1 MAKKTTMSDIA
12 AELGIST
19 VTVSKA
25 LSGQKGESE
34 EMRQRI
40 IDLAEERGYQKS
52 FSSKPEENYKIGI
65 LIAGR
70 YLGNIDSFY
79 GHMYQIF
86 SAKAGK
92 IGSFTMLEVL
102 SDEDEKNLVYPKLI
116 GDGNVDAVVIM
127 GALSEEYLNML
138 DDKMETPV
146 FYMDFTDR
154 NHKKDSVISGS
165 YYGAYILT
173 NYLFDKG
180 HKDIGY
186 VGTLLSTPS
195 ITDRYLGYM
204 RAMMEHG
211 VSINPDWVLNDRDIE
226 DQFIDIEKNVR
237 FPKGKLPTA
246 FVCNCDLTA
255 SLFMKYLKTK
265 GYSVP
270 QDISLVGYDDF
281 LFAESSSVGI
291 TTYKVDMEEM
301 VRRTL
306 KRILHTLKGEKYR
319 GGLSIVEG
327 YLVEKDSVKIIK

>member
-25 LSGQKGESE
+25 LSGQKGVSE

-52 FSSKPEENYKIGI
+52 FSSKLEENYKIGI

-195 ITDRYLGYM
+195 IKPPR
-204 RAMMEHG
+204 
-211 VSINPDWVLNDRDIE
+211 S
-226 DQFIDIEKNVR
+226 
-237 FPKGKLPTA
+237 
-246 FVCNCDLTA
+246 
-255 SLFMKYLKTK
+255 
-265 GYSVP
+265 
-270 QDISLVGYDDF
+270 
-281 LFAESSSVGI
+281 
-291 TTYKVDMEEM
+291 
-301 VRRTL
+301 
-306 KRILHTLKGEKYR
+306 
-319 GGLSIVEG
+319 
-327 YLVEKDSVKIIK
+327 